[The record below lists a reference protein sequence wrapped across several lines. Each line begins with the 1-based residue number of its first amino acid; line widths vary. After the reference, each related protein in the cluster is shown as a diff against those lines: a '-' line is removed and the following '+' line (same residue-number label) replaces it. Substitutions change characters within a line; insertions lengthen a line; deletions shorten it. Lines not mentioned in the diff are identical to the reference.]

1 MTLQDIWDHIY
12 SRTNKD
18 QSGNTY
24 NPERFNVD
32 LKTANIEMFSKM
44 YGLPTDYSPGVAIP
58 RVAYSV
64 TQRVKDDLR
73 HLVVNMGGVAAGDP
87 GPLEVNSD
95 GIAYL
100 PEDYIHVS
108 AMNYTYVDGNCNQK
122 IKYPKFDVLTDQQW
136 SEAIGNVTMNYRVAE
151 FPYCT
156 FRKNYIEV
164 RPKTIQHI
172 NFVYLRTPITPFYD
186 YYVDSNDAIIYL
198 PHGTRYNLQPGETG
212 SAGQTNVQVQS
223 NSVELEWP
231 VEVHPD
237 ICNLLLSY
245 VADNLRSQ
253 ELKQSAEMRKASGY

>member
-164 RPKTIQHI
+164 RPKTIQQ
-172 NFVYLRTPITPFYD
+172 ITPVYD

-198 PHGTRYNLQPGETG
+198 PPGTRYNLQPGETG